1 MRRFEDKQR
10 EEHLIWIESITRDID
25 EPLALEIKDEVAA
38 YSAKEDLYDWIA
50 TAYSGLCD
58 KAKARIK
65 REIRDHY
72 ADAMYE
78 HLDAGMSLQEAHR
91 AAIEA
96 LGDPQQARRTFT
108 QTYLTYDEH
117 ARLQK
122 ILKPSRTELVL
133 MVSMVVIV
141 IAAKVTD
148 STEMSVSDMLI
159 LSMFPVMLAFMV
171 FHHIIAS
178 RMSVRRVLACS
189 IVAFLGM
196 MACAIALGVLTG
208 NVYIALIIA
217 LFSAVWIPLCIRL
230 WFKVGRDLPPEE
242 KCQSQGNGDESV

>member
-1 MRRFEDKQR
+1 MRRFDNRQP
-10 EEHLIWIESITRDID
+10 EEHLIWIESVTRDID
-25 EPLALEIKDEVAA
+25 EPLASEIKEKMMASYEKAELQEWIVTASSRLCEVA
-38 YSAKEDLYDWIA
+38 KNRVEQE
-50 TAYSGLCD
+50 
-58 KAKARIK
+58 IK
-65 REIRDHY
+65 DHY

-91 AAIEA
+91 AAMEA
-96 LGDPQQARRTFT
+96 LGNPQQARRTFT

-122 ILKPSRTELVL
+122 ILKPSRIELVL

-141 IAAKVTD
+141 IAAKVMD

-178 RMSVRRVLACS
+178 RMSARRVLAWS

-242 KCQSQGNGDESV
+242 ICQSRGNGNESV